1 MASPNFELS
10 RSWNWPSSLGVFR
23 ATEKGFALSIHHHMD
38 SLLFR
43 SQFGSSQFGS
53 SQALSSPHRFRRM
66 DALAPKKARI
76 ELFGRLRRWHRN
88 REWGFIYSEL
98 HNYDV
103 YFDGFDTAIAS
114 SLKEGDYVV
123 FEVVTDTDGQPTARK
138 VRKID
143 RHEVLLRHK
152 NEANAQAK
160 RFLKSSTASEKR
172 HP

>member
-1 MASPNFELS
+1 
-10 RSWNWPSSLGVFR
+10 
-23 ATEKGFALSIHHHMD
+23 
-38 SLLFR
+38 
-43 SQFGSSQFGS
+43 
-53 SQALSSPHRFRRM
+53 M

-76 ELFGRLRRWHRN
+76 ELFGRLRRWHWN

-123 FEVVTDTDGQPTARK
+123 FEVVTDTDGQPAARK

-172 HP
+172 HL